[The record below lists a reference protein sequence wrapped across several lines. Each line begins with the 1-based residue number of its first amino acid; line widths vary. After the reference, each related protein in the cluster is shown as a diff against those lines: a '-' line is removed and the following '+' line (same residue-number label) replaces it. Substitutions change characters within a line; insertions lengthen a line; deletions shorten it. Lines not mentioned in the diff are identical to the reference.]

1 MCTNPSPHQMTQPG
15 GDVITGHC
23 AAGRQLQASVSRVPQ
38 ARRCIV
44 FAYWGIVSL
53 ISKVIPSRRG
63 KVSSSAI
70 VIVPPAWT
78 WTFTSSPTFSL
89 ASWSKA
95 ESKMIPWELPIL
107 GMVLTRCKT
116 MYYPAL
122 WQQRV

>member
-1 MCTNPSPHQMTQPG
+1 MTQPG

-23 AAGRQLQASVSRVPQ
+23 AAGRQLQAPVSRVPQ

-44 FAYWGIVSL
+44 LAYWGIVSL
-53 ISKVIPSRRG
+53 ISKVIPSHRG
-63 KVSSSAI
+63 KVSSGAI

-89 ASWSKA
+89 AGWSKA
-95 ESKMIPWELPIL
+95 ESKMIARKLPIL
-107 GMVLTRCKT
+107 EMVLTICKT
-116 MYYPAL
+116 MYDPVL